1 MITGPLSVPPE
12 NGDRAVPID
21 RGRAPGAA
29 RSIGDYF
36 RASIRNDV
44 RAGTPVHAGA
54 PSRLRSL
61 LGVVGWP
68 RMRSASIAS
77 LGEVSLGAH
86 SGGGQESDGG
96 PVTADEF
103 HALPAELDVSPARAS
118 RSGRLA
124 RTLPAALE
132 DTVLSYA
139 AGQTEDALRCV
150 EVAVGLRLPGDWA
163 RVAWLMRQE
172 LYRELGLRGEFAR
185 EARAFEERFGTPAP
199 AWHDA
204 APVQGRSTPRVGI
217 SGFLSRASQRP
228 LSALRKSIRRHGGV
242 CLDFERLAGVD
253 RDGANAL
260 LVTLQAL
267 DRLGIDVRVVHE
279 ERLLTPLHR
288 ALGTSEA
295 PGDPVLWLLVLEVL
309 QASGKE
315 TDFRTLAGRYAEVF
329 SVPAPVFKPIERAVT
344 KTARVRSVAND
355 PVFRLEGVISLE
367 STTLLAELEAW
378 VMAQTTVRID
388 VSGLVRIDF
397 MACSQVITLLSRADQ
412 AGRSIEVRGASELV
426 GGLFRQMGM
435 AQIARII
442 PR

>member
-1 MITGPLSVPPE
+1 MTTGPLSPLPE
-12 NGDRAVPID
+12 DGDRAVPVD
-21 RGRAPGAA
+21 RRRAPDAA

-36 RASIRNDV
+36 RTAIQHDEGAGKAV
-44 RAGTPVHAGA
+44 RGAA
-54 PSRLRSL
+54 PSRLRGL
-61 LGVVGWP
+61 LGAVRWP
-68 RMRSASIAS
+68 GTRA
-77 LGEVSLGAH
+77 VSVPVPGAI
-86 SGGGQESDGG
+86 SRDGQDSDGG

-103 HALPAELDVSPARAS
+103 HALPAELDVSPARTTRA
-118 RSGRLA
+118 GRLGRA
-124 RTLPAALE
+124 LPAPLE

-150 EVAVGLRLPGDWA
+150 EVAIGLSLPGDWP

-185 EARAFEERFGTPAP
+185 EARGFEERFGSPAP
-199 AWHDA
+199 DWHDA
-204 APVQGRSTPRVGI
+204 KPSPSRSTTPRVGI

-242 CLDFERLAGVD
+242 CLDFDRLSGVD
-253 RDGANAL
+253 RDGASAL

-267 DRLGIDVRVVHE
+267 NRLGLDVRVEHE
-279 ERLLTPLHR
+279 QRLLEPLHR
-288 ALGTSEA
+288 ALGTTEA

-309 QASGKE
+309 QVTGKDA
-315 TDFRTLAGRYAEVF
+315 DFRVLASRYAEVF
-329 SVPAPVFKPIERAVT
+329 SVPAPPFRPSEPVTGKPRPAQPVED
-344 KTARVRSVAND
+344 D
-355 PVFRLEGVISLE
+355 PVFRLEGVMTRD
-367 STTLLAELEAW
+367 STSLLADLEAW

-412 AGRSIEVRGASELV
+412 AGRSVEVRGASELV

-442 PR
+442 PRW